1 MRKEI
6 QLDTLNGNGFTIPKG
21 DIFTGHLM
29 TDVYMTD
36 YLNKLRDNS
45 EYEIDGVV
53 IEVCETNLRKKINPT
68 KNTLNPEYARKFKV
82 ADASNLAVAEVI
94 EVEWNI
100 SKNGYLKPR
109 VRIQPTELVGVTV
122 KHATGFNAA
131 FILNNGIGPGA
142 KIRITRSGDVIPF
155 ILGVVE
161 SVAPQMPEEE
171 DVRWTVNNKGEKV
184 DLVLEDLNNETVQLE
199 QMIDFFGKV
208 GTEYLGE
215 GNLKTIFD
223 AGFTTIQDAI
233 NLSEGEWVNMIGA
246 NGKKIHK
253 SIREKLTN
261 IPWYIVAGAHPAF
274 GRGVGVRKMKKLYDA
289 FAGDMNLLNSVSAM
303 VAVEGFDE
311 KTATKISSGFTT
323 FLIFRNETGIKFA
336 EYEAP
341 KGGDLSGQS
350 FLFTGFR
357 DKGLEK
363 KIEEKGGKNSS
374 AVSSK
379 LTYLVALDPNEDSG
393 KLKKARDLGTKIIT
407 RDQLMEILK

>member
-1 MRKEI
+1 
-6 QLDTLNGNGFTIPKG
+6 
-21 DIFTGHLM
+21 
-29 TDVYMTD
+29 
-36 YLNKLRDNS
+36 
-45 EYEIDGVV
+45 
-53 IEVCETNLRKKINPT
+53 
-68 KNTLNPEYARKFKV
+68 
-82 ADASNLAVAEVI
+82 
-94 EVEWNI
+94 
-100 SKNGYLKPR
+100 

-122 KHATGFNAA
+122 QHATGFNAK
-131 FILNNGIGPGA
+131 FIKDNGIGPNA
-142 KIRITRSGDVIPF
+142 HIRITRSGDVIPF
-155 ILGVVE
+155 IVGVQLAVK
-161 SVAPQMPEEE
+161 PQMPEEDCE
-171 DVRWTVNNKGEKV
+171 WTSTGV
-184 DLVLEDLNNETVQLE
+184 DLILKDVGSNETVQLE
-199 QMIDFFGKV
+199 QMIDYFGKV